1 MTEDEKKEIQEI
13 VDLLTK
19 GILTDEK
26 LREAYVRLKIFK
38 YEWLFGKVLEVKE
51 IN

>member
-26 LREAYVRLKIFK
+26 LKKASAKLNAFK
-38 YEWLFGKVLEVKE
+38 MDWLFGKKPEFKE
-51 IN
+51 IH